1 MAPKVKRF
9 SIETSAFVM
18 LWKNHI
24 SKPSADDWKKFILAC
39 FARFTSG
46 NELSNQAYMLQEDK
60 QWKKWDDEKKYS
72 FLSEKCYSKAV
83 IIRRNLA
90 GLTPAVVVKLPNG
103 YKQRNG
109 AKKGRVTTQDI
120 ANLFGS

>member
-1 MAPKVKRF
+1 MAAKVKRF
-9 SIETSAFVM
+9 SVDTKTFVM

-24 SKPSADDWKKFILAC
+24 SKPSSNDWKKFVLAC
-39 FARFTSG
+39 FERFTTG

-60 QWKKWDDEKKYS
+60 NWKKWDDEKRYS
-72 FLSEKCYSKAV
+72 FFSEKCYSKAV
-83 IIRRNLA
+83 IIRRNLSK
-90 GLTPAVVVKLPNG
+90 LTPPVVVELPNG

-120 ANLFGS
+120 ANLFAG